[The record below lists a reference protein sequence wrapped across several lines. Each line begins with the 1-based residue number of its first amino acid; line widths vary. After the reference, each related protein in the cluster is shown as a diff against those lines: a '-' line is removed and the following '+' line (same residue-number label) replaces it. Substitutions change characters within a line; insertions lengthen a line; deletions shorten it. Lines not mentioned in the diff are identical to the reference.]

1 VIAGAPVEVRE
12 ILHPAMSQK
21 NVELV
26 RAYIE
31 ALNRGD
37 MDAAFSNLAADFEY
51 DGTRALGPDSRGVFN
66 RDQFREF
73 LADFAEA
80 WESAVRVEP
89 HEFIEA
95 GQRVVVPWTSRA
107 DGRDG
112 LKLEATV
119 IMAFTLQ
126 DGSISH
132 IAMFQ
137 SKTEA
142 REAAG
147 PSE

>member
-1 VIAGAPVEVRE
+1 
-12 ILHPAMSQK
+12 MSQE

-31 ALNRGD
+31 GYNRGD
-37 MDAAFSNLAADFEY
+37 MDTAFSNLAADFEY
-51 DGTRALGPDSRGVFN
+51 DGTRALGPDSRGVLN
-66 RDQFREF
+66 RDQFRKF
-73 LADFAEA
+73 LTDFAEA
-80 WESAVRVEP
+80 WESPVRIEP

-95 GQRVVVPWTSRA
+95 GERVIVPWTFRA
-107 DGRDG
+107 AGRDG

-119 IMAFTLQ
+119 TMAFTLQ
-126 DGSISH
+126 GGLISH

-137 SKTEA
+137 TKAEA
-142 REAAG
+142 REAG